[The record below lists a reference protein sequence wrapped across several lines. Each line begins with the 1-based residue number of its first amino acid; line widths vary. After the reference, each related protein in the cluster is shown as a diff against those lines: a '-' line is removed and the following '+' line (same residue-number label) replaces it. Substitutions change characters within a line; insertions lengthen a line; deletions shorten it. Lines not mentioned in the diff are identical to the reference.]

1 MGTGIAQP
9 VFTPETFQFFRQL
22 KRNNH
27 KVWMDKNRERYQE
40 CIVTPFRRLLE
51 EVTPAILEID
61 ERFEINGKTGKNF
74 SRINRDIRFAKDK
87 TLYKPQMYLKF
98 QHPSPEKRENGQ
110 LYVSLAVDCVTAGFR
125 IYCGA
130 KRRESMLAMIAVP
143 RVAEN
148 PQWVREQKRRLG
160 RRYESY
166 WYETQKG
173 DWTKREGWPTEP
185 EHWKKIRAWI
195 VRKKMVPECAT
206 KRVFVKDLAKLWKE
220 LYPLL
225 EFTSIP

>member
-1 MGTGIAQP
+1 MGIAEP
-9 VFTPETFQFFRQL
+9 VFTEETFAFFRQL

-27 KVWMDKNRERYQE
+27 LVWMNKNRERYQQA
-40 CIVTPFRRLLE
+40 IVRPFRRLLE
-51 EVTPAILEID
+51 EVTPAVLEID

-87 TLYKPQMYLKF
+87 TLYKTQMYLKF
-98 QHPSPEKRENGQ
+98 ELPSPGDQENGQ

-125 IYCGA
+125 IYCGPT
-130 KRRESMLAMIAVP
+130 RRDSKLAMIAET
-143 RVAEN
+143 RIAQN
-148 PQWVREQKRRLG
+148 PLWVKEQKQRLG
-160 RRYESY
+160 RRFESY

-173 DWTKREGWPTEP
+173 EWTRREGWPTEP

-195 VRKKMVPECAT
+195 VRKKMVPACAT
-206 KRVFVKDLAKLWKE
+206 RCVFVKDLPKLWRD